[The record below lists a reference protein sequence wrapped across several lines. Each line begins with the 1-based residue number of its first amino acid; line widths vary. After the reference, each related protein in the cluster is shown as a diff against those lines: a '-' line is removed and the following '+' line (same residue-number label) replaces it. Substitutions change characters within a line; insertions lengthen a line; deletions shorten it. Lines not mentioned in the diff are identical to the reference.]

1 MVNPNQALLNRLV
14 PKLRA
19 QGLKA
24 TSHRSGIC
32 QYRSGDTL
40 CCLIGQ
46 GIDDDHYDTSIEGT
60 DIYRVFPLILL
71 SNLDIP
77 ADITQINFDF
87 WQAAQLA
94 HDMADSD
101 LGGFERRLA
110 EACGT
115 YGYEVPK

>member
-24 TSHRSGIC
+24 TVTPSGLC
-32 QYRSGDTL
+32 QYRSGDNL

-46 GIDDDHYDTSIEGT
+46 GINDDHYSIALEGN
-60 DIYRVFPLILL
+60 DLVNVFPLVLL
-71 SNLDIP
+71 SNPDISM
-77 ADITQINFDF
+77 DSTEIDF
-87 WQAAQLA
+87 EFWLEAQNA
-94 HDMADSD
+94 HDNADSD

-110 EACGT
+110 EACEAH
-115 YGYEVPK
+115 GYEVPG